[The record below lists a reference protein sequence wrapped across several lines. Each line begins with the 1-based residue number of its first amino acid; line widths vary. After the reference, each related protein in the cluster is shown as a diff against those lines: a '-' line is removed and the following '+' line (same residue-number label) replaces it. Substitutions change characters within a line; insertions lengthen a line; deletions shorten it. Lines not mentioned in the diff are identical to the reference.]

1 MIEPKTFY
9 RDFDKLL
16 KKIRHEETRK
26 GFVCSIL
33 EEVRNT
39 FGDQLHIDKMWLY
52 EDRGEEFILINKF
65 KDDRRALVKSIP
77 DENEALQL
85 VLKNGSYIYDDHAA
99 PQAAMFTNFENNV
112 VPAAIIIKGPEHR
125 WLAIFELTSGWVRE
139 EVIFS
144 LNAIRTALNYRLFSD
159 AIKTDLE
166 QADQIQ
172 KSLLPQMTPKFP
184 GYEIAR
190 KYQPTEVVGGDLYDF
205 TELEDNSFGVV
216 VGDASGHGLPAAL
229 LVRDCVIGMRMGIE
243 KQLKMVHTIKKLN
256 SVIYRS
262 LYSSRFISLFYG
274 EIEKDGHLIYVNAGH
289 PTQFIINGDKI

>member
-39 FGDQLHIDKMWLY
+39 FGDQLHINKMWLY
-52 EDRGEEFILINKF
+52 EDRGEEF
-65 KDDRRALVKSIP
+65 
-77 DENEALQL
+77 
-85 VLKNGSYIYDDHAA
+85 
-99 PQAAMFTNFENNV
+99 
-112 VPAAIIIKGPEHR
+112 
-125 WLAIFELTSGWVRE
+125 
-139 EVIFS
+139 IFS

-184 GYEIAR
+184 GYE
-190 KYQPTEVVGGDLYDF
+190 
-205 TELEDNSFGVV
+205 
-216 VGDASGHGLPAAL
+216 
-229 LVRDCVIGMRMGIE
+229 
-243 KQLKMVHTIKKLN
+243 
-256 SVIYRS
+256 
-262 LYSSRFISLFYG
+262 
-274 EIEKDGHLIYVNAGH
+274 
-289 PTQFIINGDKI
+289 